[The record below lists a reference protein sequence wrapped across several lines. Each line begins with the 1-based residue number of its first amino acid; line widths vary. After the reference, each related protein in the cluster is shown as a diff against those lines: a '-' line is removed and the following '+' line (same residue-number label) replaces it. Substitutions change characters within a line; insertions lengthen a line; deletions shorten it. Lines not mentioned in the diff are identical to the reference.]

1 MKLSLSCLAL
11 WQPEW
16 VCLFRVFWPPQDLVS
31 VRHYYAG
38 ILQVNIFT
46 QPLISSC
53 FLQLICVSRAYHA
66 LDRSETLFAC
76 ANQHSEPIAKVPVP
90 PNQPRNRRRLKWL
103 LTSHTDHYLLF
114 DVGGLASTRINPLLY
129 SAIMTLRDQHTQ
141 GALERAESSMPKSME
156 SPWHILNRSV
166 GFRDLEH
173 QQWWEKIGPI
183 IAAHLEGVNYS
194 AGAQYKH
201 LLMLHSATLPRVG
214 PFLNATRTNLIWPSC
229 LPGHGEP

>member
-114 DVGGLASTRINPLLY
+114 DVGGFGLRTDKSIVVFSDYDSTRPAYPRSIGTGRVIHAQVHGIAMAHTE
-129 SAIMTLRDQHTQ
+129 SLRRFSRSRTPAVVGEDWSYHCSPSGGCKLQC
-141 GALERAESSMPKSME
+141 GSS
-156 SPWHILNRSV
+156 I
-166 GFRDLEH
+166 
-173 QQWWEKIGPI
+173 
-183 IAAHLEGVNYS
+183 
-194 AGAQYKH
+194 
-201 LLMLHSATLPRVG
+201 
-214 PFLNATRTNLIWPSC
+214 
-229 LPGHGEP
+229 